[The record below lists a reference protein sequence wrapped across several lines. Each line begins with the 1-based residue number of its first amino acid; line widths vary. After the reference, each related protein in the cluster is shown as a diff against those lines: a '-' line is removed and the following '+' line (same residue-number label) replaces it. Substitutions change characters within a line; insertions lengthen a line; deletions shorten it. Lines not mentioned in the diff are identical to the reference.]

1 MTNDEIVRYFD
12 RNLDVLKKVLSCAE
26 KAAKIRKTEEK
37 AKTNLLTKQKYSF
50 DSNGKLANCESRDP
64 KKCEIFIVEG
74 DSAGGSAKTAR
85 ERMYQAIL
93 PIRGKILNVEKAS
106 IDKVLANAEIKTMI
120 NAFGCGFSEG
130 YGNDFDITKLRYDK
144 IIIMADADVDG
155 AHISTLLLT
164 LFYRFMPELIFEGHV
179 YIAMPPLYKAMPK
192 NGKEEYLYDD
202 RALDEYRKTQKGPF
216 TLQRYKGLGEMD
228 ANQLW
233 ETTLNPKTRILKQVE
248 IEDARMASSVTE
260 MLMGT
265 EVPPR
270 RMFIYENAREAELD
284 I

>member
-1 MTNDEIVRYFD
+1 M
-12 RNLDVLKKVLSCAE
+12 
-26 KAAKIRKTEEK
+26 
-37 AKTNLLTKQKYSF
+37 
-50 DSNGKLANCESRDP
+50 
-64 KKCEIFIVEG
+64 
-74 DSAGGSAKTAR
+74 
-85 ERMYQAIL
+85 
-93 PIRGKILNVEKAS
+93 
-106 IDKVLANAEIKTMI
+106 LANAEIKTMI

-164 LFYRFMPELIFEGHV
+164 LFYRFMPELIYEGHV

-192 NGKEEYLYDD
+192 KGEEEYLYDD
-202 RALDEYRKTQKGPF
+202 AALERYRKTHDGNF

-228 ANQLW
+228 AQQLW
-233 ETTLNPKTRILKQVE
+233 ETTLDPATRILKLVE

-270 RMFIYENAREAELD
+270 RAFIYDNAQEAELD
-284 I
+284 V